1 MHDIYHFIEEGS
13 FGYVHTTIFKKKI
26 KAGALPMHLRRK
38 QASSATVKY
47 GLLRL
52 SYEISLQNK
61 VNGSQLLLQDYKRKS
76 ENLSTSIRG
85 Y

>member
-1 MHDIYHFIEEGS
+1 
-13 FGYVHTTIFKKKI
+13 
-26 KAGALPMHLRRK
+26 MHLRRK

-47 GLLRL
+47 ALLRL

>member
-1 MHDIYHFIEEGS
+1 
-13 FGYVHTTIFKKKI
+13 
-26 KAGALPMHLRRK
+26 MHLRKK
-38 QASSATVKY
+38 QASSATIKY